1 MTDLREQVI
10 ATAREMNRRGLNHG
24 TSGNVSARSSP
35 DRFLITPSAIPYEQL
50 VADDIVEIGL
60 DGQVV
65 RGARKP
71 STEWRLHLEILR
83 ARPEVDGVVH
93 THSLHAVAIACT
105 RRPIPAFHYM
115 VALAGGADVRC
126 AEYATYGTDELAR
139 NTVAALAGRK
149 ACLLANHGLVAVG
162 TGLAS
167 ALSLAE
173 GIEVLSAQY
182 WHALQIGPPVI
193 LDDAEM
199 ARVMERI
206 ASYGR
211 PER

>member
-1 MTDLREQVI
+1 MNDLREQVI
-10 ATAREMNRRGLNHG
+10 ATALEMNRRGLNSG
-24 TSGNVSARSSP
+24 TSGNVSARVAP
-35 DRFLITPSAIPYEQL
+35 DRFLITPSAIPYEELDPEDL
-50 VADDIVEIGL
+50 VEMSL
-60 DGQVV
+60 DGRVV
-65 RGARKP
+65 IGDCQP
-71 STEWRLHLEILR
+71 STEWRLHLEVLR
-83 ARPEVDGVVH
+83 ARPEVTAVVH

-126 AEYATYGTDELAR
+126 AEYATYGTEELAR
-139 NTVAALAGRK
+139 NTVAALDGRR

-162 TGLAS
+162 PTLPRALA
-167 ALSLAE
+167 LAE
-173 GIEVLSAQY
+173 AVEVLANQY

-199 ARVMERI
+199 GRVMERI

-211 PER
+211 QDR